1 MAISAGRTQTR
12 EVLEGGCD
20 LVPSMRIDKRL
31 SVLDDRSWVPTVATA
46 YVGDRAVVV
55 QRKIH
60 NRPEIYIKT
69 EVTQFIGGSI
79 VESLGDMRGG
89 GSQRSCRRKRLKTS
103 VSPKTRD
110 RPAFLVDTKEWSRA
124 TRRLAKRPREVSC
137 CPG

>member
-1 MAISAGRTQTR
+1 MAISTARSQPR

-20 LVPSMRIDKRL
+20 VVPSMRIDKRL
-31 SVLDDRSWVPTVATA
+31 SIFDDRSWVLSIAAT

-60 NRPEIYIKT
+60 NRPEINIKT

-79 VESLGDMRGG
+79 VENLGYMRGPD
-89 GSQRSCRRKRLKTS
+89 SQRSCRRQRRKTS

-110 RPAFLVDTKEWSRA
+110 RPAFLVDTKEWS
-124 TRRLAKRPREVSC
+124 
-137 CPG
+137 